1 MEALRLPAC
10 ATPVAYLFRFR
21 GPRDPPLFVL
31 ALAALSDGWRTHPGQ
46 GICSDGRPFAGRP
59 PICRP
64 SLSRT
69 QAGSHRFPG
78 DPSYALAPVQDP
90 GRTDDPPPDGVVDA

>member
-46 GICSDGRPFAGRP
+46 GI
-59 PICRP
+59 
-64 SLSRT
+64 
-69 QAGSHRFPG
+69 
-78 DPSYALAPVQDP
+78 
-90 GRTDDPPPDGVVDA
+90 